1 MKNSTLLADKEK
13 DVSISDREVED
24 NCCTIFQSRIICLH
38 FRPKWSFYFR
48 NFTVCAPSSL
58 SLDSDRC
65 RMLVHFVN
73 EIESMFCVTLLP
85 KWIQEFRSVLHWTL
99 DYCWF
104 HFSESFFRTEASP
117 MERKRPRA
125 GPEPEPDHRRL
136 RSQSRS
142 WRVDIR
148 VSAWGFLIF

>member
-1 MKNSTLLADKEK
+1 MKNSTLLANKEK

-85 KWIQEFRSVLHWTL
+85 KWIQEFRSVLHWIIAG
-99 DYCWF
+99 F
-104 HFSESFFRTEASP
+104 IS
-117 MERKRPRA
+117 PRA
-125 GPEPEPDHRRL
+125 SSELSPARWSVSAREPARS
-136 RSQSRS
+136 RSQIIGDSGARAGAGE
-142 WRVDIR
+142 WTLEWVRGAV
-148 VSAWGFLIF
+148 